1 MGGVTT
7 TLIATGAA
15 LAAVIAVI
23 LAWVAHAR
31 IRRQSDQRIE
41 SMLRQAGDRM
51 DVLAAEI
58 DRTVVR
64 VRDEIRRAGA
74 VAELGTAL
82 DMEDA
87 LYRVAAAAAAVD
99 GGDAGL
105 IRILGEDGLPV
116 AAYVGLP
123 AEAAE
128 EQVIAGPPDG
138 GPARAVRLE
147 FIYGDGEAPAEA
159 VRKGLAVP
167 LAGDVAGFV
176 AAYSRAGGE
185 LGARALG
192 DLEQVAV
199 RASALLDTAR
209 RNAPDSPG
217 LIRDALTGLSSRV
230 AFQDALAREVSR
242 ARRYGRGLSLLLVDI
257 DDFRRLNAE
266 VGPLGADALLVDL
279 AHRITDL
286 VRPADT
292 PCRTG
297 GDAFAVVL
305 PEARRIDADA
315 LFARLQA
322 SLDTHPTG
330 AFRLVLTAGTA
341 ELEPD
346 DDAITLFERAVIELG
361 RAKSATRRP
370 LAIGN
375 GEPA

>member
-1 MGGVTT
+1 MELTT

-15 LAAVIAVI
+15 AAAIAAVI
-23 LAWVAHAR
+23 LAWIAHAR
-31 IRRQSDQRIE
+31 IRRRSDQRIE
-41 SMLRQAGDRM
+41 VLLRQAGDRM
-51 DVLAAEI
+51 DTLAAEI

-64 VRDEIRRAGA
+64 VREEIRRAGA
-74 VAELGTAL
+74 IAELGSAL

-87 LYRVAAAAAAVD
+87 LYRVAGAAAAID

-138 GPARAVRLE
+138 GPARAVKLE
-147 FIYGDGEAPAEA
+147 FLYGDGEAPDRA

-176 AAYSRAGGE
+176 AAYSREGGE

-192 DLEQVAV
+192 ELEQVAV
-199 RASALLDTAR
+199 RASALLDAAR

-217 LIRDALTGLSSRV
+217 LIQDALTGLASRV
-230 AFQDALAREVSR
+230 AFQDTLAREVARS
-242 ARRYGRGLSLLLVDI
+242 RRYGRGLALLLVDV
-257 DDFRRLNAE
+257 DDFRRLNTE
-266 VGPLGADALLVDL
+266 LGPLGADAVLVDL
-279 AHRITDL
+279 ARRLTEL

-292 PCRTG
+292 ACRTG

-305 PEARRIDADA
+305 PEARRLDAES

-322 SLDTHPTG
+322 SIDADPPGSLP
-330 AFRLVLTAGTA
+330 RLALTAGTA
-341 ELEPD
+341 ELEPA
-346 DDAITLFERAVIELG
+346 DDAIGLYERAVVELG
-361 RAKSATRRP
+361 RGKSASKP
-370 LAIGN
+370 VLAQQTS
-375 GEPA
+375 A